1 MATMKNILEGKGYSF
16 FFVTPDAK
24 VHDAL
29 KTLTEKRIGVVLV
42 MDGER
47 LLGIFSERDFVRL
60 AVKTGSFSQDLPVS
74 DVMTSQV
81 LHVKIETTVDE
92 CMALMTEKRIR
103 HVPVMD
109 GKMVIGVVSI
119 GDVVKELVAE
129 RESVIRGLEGYI
141 AVRDFP
147 T

>member
-1 MATMKNILEGKGYSF
+1 MATMKTILEGKGYSF
-16 FFVTPDAK
+16 FFVPPEAK

-42 MDGER
+42 MDDER
-47 LLGIFSERDFVRL
+47 LLGVFSERDFVRL
-60 AVKTGSFSQDLPVS
+60 AVKSGSFSPDLPVRE
-74 DVMTSQV
+74 VMTSQV
-81 LHVKIETTVDE
+81 FYVKLDTTVDE
-92 CMALMTEKRIR
+92 CMAMMTEKRIR

-109 GKMVIGVVSI
+109 GKMVVGVVSI
-119 GDVVKELVAE
+119 GDVVKELVSE

-141 AVRDFP
+141 AAREFP

>member
-1 MATMKNILEGKGYSF
+1 MATMKSILEGKGYSF
-16 FFVTPDAK
+16 FFVPPDAK
-24 VHDAL
+24 VHEAL

-60 AVKTGSFSQDLPVS
+60 AVKSGSFSPDIPVC
-74 DVMTSQV
+74 DVMTDQV
-81 LHVKIETTVDE
+81 FYTKLTTTVDE
-92 CMALMTEKRIR
+92 CMAMMTEKHIR

-109 GKMVIGVVSI
+109 DKMVVGVVSI

>member
-1 MATMKNILEGKGYSF
+1 MATMKNILESKGFTFYY
-16 FFVTPDAK
+16 VAPNTK
-24 VHDAL
+24 VLEAL
-29 KTLTEKRIGVVLV
+29 KMLTEKRIGVVLV

-47 LLGIFSERDFVRL
+47 LWGVFSERDFVRL
-60 AVKTGSFSQDLPVS
+60 AVKTGSFSPDLAVS
-74 DVMTSQV
+74 EVMTSQV
-81 LHVKIETTVDE
+81 FYVKLDTTVDE

-109 GKMVIGVVSI
+109 GKMVVGLVSI

-129 RESVIRGLEGYI
+129 RESVIRGLENFI
-141 AVRDFP
+141 AVREFP

>member
-1 MATMKNILEGKGYSF
+1 MATMKNILETKGYSF
-16 FFVTPDAK
+16 WFVAPNAK
-24 VHDAL
+24 VLDAL
-29 KTLTEKRIGVVLV
+29 RMLTEKRIGVVLV

-47 LLGIFSERDFVRL
+47 LWGIFSERDFVRL
-60 AVKTGSFSQDLPVS
+60 AVKTGSFSPELPVS
-74 DVMTSQV
+74 EVMTSQV
-81 LHVKIETTVDE
+81 FHVKIETTVDE

>member
-16 FFVTPDAK
+16 FFVQPDAQ
-24 VHDAL
+24 VHHAL
-29 KTLTEKRIGVVLV
+29 KMLTEKRIGVVLV

-60 AVKTGSFSQDLPVS
+60 AVKSGSFSPEIPVG

-81 LHVKIETTVDE
+81 FYVKLTTTVDE
-92 CMALMTEKRIR
+92 CMALMTEKHIR

-109 GKMVIGVVSI
+109 DKMVVGVVSI

>member
-1 MATMKNILEGKGYSF
+1 MGSMKKILEVKGFTF
-16 FFVTPDAK
+16 FFVPPDAK
-24 VHDAL
+24 VREAL
-29 KTLTEKRIGVVLV
+29 KMLTEKRIGVVLV

-47 LLGIFSERDFVRL
+47 LLGVFSERDFVRL
-60 AVKTGSFSQDLPVS
+60 AVKTGSYSPELPVS
-74 DVMTSQV
+74 EVMTSQV
-81 LHVKIETTVDE
+81 FYVKLDTTVDE

-109 GKMVIGVVSI
+109 GKMVVGLVSI

-129 RESVIRGLEGYI
+129 RESVIRGLENYI
-141 AVRDFP
+141 AVREFP

>member
-60 AVKTGSFSQDLPVS
+60 AVKTGSFSPDLPVS
-74 DVMTSQV
+74 DVMTTQV